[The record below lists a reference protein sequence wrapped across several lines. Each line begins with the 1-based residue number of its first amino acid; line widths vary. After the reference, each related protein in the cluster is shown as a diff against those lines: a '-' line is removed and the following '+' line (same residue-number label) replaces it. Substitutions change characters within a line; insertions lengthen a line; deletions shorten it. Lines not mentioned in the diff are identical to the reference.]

1 MASKS
6 EARSGLQAGDGRL
19 GEAQQ
24 AGGGPRV
31 GVVLGSDSDLPRM
44 QPCLDTLAEF
54 GVDSELR
61 VLSAHRVPEDVAE
74 YGRSAAGRG
83 VQVLIAGAGLAAHL
97 PGILAAYTTLPVIGV
112 PLAVGPL
119 GGLDALYSVV
129 QMPPGVP
136 VATVAVDGARNA
148 AVLATQ
154 ILAVGDLALRL
165 KLHQFKQR
173 LAEQVRRKD
182 QALADRGGRKA

>member
-19 GEAQQ
+19 SEAQQ

-182 QALADRGGRKA
+182 QALADRGGSKA